1 MDEQR
6 VTRIEIRHTRTSPV
20 YTERETADVSHMN
33 IGSIRH
39 LRSLGLIE
47 GEETG
52 GELSLQRGRGHS
64 TAANTEVATR
74 SGHQSGRCRSDSS
87 FA

>member
-6 VTRIEIRHTRTSPV
+6 VIRIEIRHTRTSPV
-20 YTERETADVSHMN
+20 YTEGETADVSHMN

-52 GELSLQRGRGHS
+52 ENIVTARKRSFNCGEYGGC
-64 TAANTEVATR
+64 NTIWAPIWQV
-74 SGHQSGRCRSDSS
+74 SK
-87 FA
+87 